1 MRTVFLAVALAVL
14 PGVQA
19 THAQDIGDVVAYAA
33 LVSTPAAGLAPVPA
47 SYMTG
52 ERQTSVGIAARYGR
66 MSDQG
71 ITRNAFAADVTFPLG
86 KGSAGLVAGYLN
98 NSCDACSGYFVAGA
112 HAEAPLVSAGS
123 PNSGLFTAG
132 LSGTLGMAKPTGG
145 TALTLSA
152 DLPLAVSIAAGR
164 AHVVPFI
171 APGFGFGRVSGGGES
186 ESGTRFMLGGGVGLM
201 DIAPGLGVSVGAK
214 QVFLDGAKTVF
225 GASVSWLGR
234 HQ

>member
-52 ERQTSVGIAARYGR
+52 ERLTSVGIAARYGR

-71 ITRNAFAADVTFPLG
+71 ITRNAFAADVSFPLG

-132 LSGTLGMAKPTGG
+132 LSGTLGLAKPTGG

-201 DIAPGLGVSVGAK
+201 DIAPGLGVSLGAK